1 MTARK
6 AKKNRAKNRFGRG
19 GLKWGGFVL
28 GLLGLLLAVTWVRE
42 AYRQTSYEISQMNDQ
57 YQAQRQKQEILK
69 AELERLRSP
78 SRIIR
83 IAREKLGLKDP
94 EPEQIRVLP

>member
-1 MTARK
+1 M
-6 AKKNRAKNRFGRG
+6 
-19 GLKWGGFVL
+19 L

-57 YQAQRQKQEILK
+57 YQMLQQKQEILK
-69 AELERLRSP
+69 TEMERLRSP
-78 SRIIR
+78 SRIML

-94 EPEQIRVLP
+94 DPEQILILP